1 MMQQVMV
8 KAHVLTAKDCT
19 FISFEKKLPC
29 RGSRSQIVK
38 EKIRREWVSRGGQ
51 PLPLPL
57 IFIKPETL
65 ENISKKLNKK
75 PTTIEIDIR
84 EILSFNSLKERL
96 IQMYAK

>member
-1 MMQQVMV
+1 MIKATV
-8 KAHVLTAKDCT
+8 KTCVLTAKDCT

-29 RGSRSQIVK
+29 KGSKSQIVK
-38 EKIRREWVSRGGQ
+38 EKIRKEWINRGGQ

-57 IFIKPETL
+57 IFIPPQTL

-84 EILSFNSLKERL
+84 EILSFNSLKEKL
-96 IQMYAK
+96 IQMYTK

>member
-38 EKIRREWVSRGGQ
+38 EKIRREWVNRGGQ

-65 ENISKKLNKK
+65 GNIAKKLNKK
-75 PTTIEIDIR
+75 PITIEIDIR

-96 IQMYAK
+96 IRIYTQ